1 MTYPIIP
8 ELYGIVARKLL
19 DEIGEKSF
27 YSGSFSFDYGSKE
40 CRFVASIVIYRSKEC
55 LPEGDADRID
65 DLVPVW
71 WEFHTSD
78 QAGERPNDFS
88 FPSLRSTSSDS
99 TPQDRTSHPER
110 RLLRSFP
117 NTLFLVF
124 DTRCNGRFR
133 FPLSFEKLN
142 AVLRLSDAAILESGR
157 PVRIETLRLPSAAP
171 CHRAELKNY

>member
-88 FPSLRSTSSDS
+88 FSELKEYTSSDS

-110 RLLRSFP
+110 RLLRSFSEHIVLGFRYP
-117 NTLFLVF
+117 LQRAVPFF
-124 DTRCNGRFR
+124 RCR
-133 FPLSFEKLN
+133 SK
-142 AVLRLSDAAILESGR
+142 S
-157 PVRIETLRLPSAAP
+157 
-171 CHRAELKNY
+171 